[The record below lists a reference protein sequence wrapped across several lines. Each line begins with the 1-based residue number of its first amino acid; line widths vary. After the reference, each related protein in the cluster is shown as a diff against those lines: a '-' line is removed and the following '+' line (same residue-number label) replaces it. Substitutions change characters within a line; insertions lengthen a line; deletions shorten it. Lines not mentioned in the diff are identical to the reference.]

1 VGHSGAEVRTKM
13 CTIRDIPLIV
23 RFLLISVLV
32 CSAGPS
38 LYGQEIHIRVLDA
51 RNGKS
56 ITNECLNVWFG
67 HDSHGV
73 SLLAPTN
80 NVGVVVLHFA
90 DNTVTA
96 GSVPG
101 AACEK
106 GLAINSMPVPDG
118 ADAIVVTG
126 GYYVVCQE
134 YGEVRSGD
142 RLERLIPPSY
152 PIRRILESGVS
163 ATNTCGKFRAQAK
176 PGELIFF
183 VRPPTFWERMRE

>member
-1 VGHSGAEVRTKM
+1 MQRRI
-13 CTIRDIPLIV
+13 CTGRRAPLTI
-23 RFLLISVLV
+23 RFLLILALV
-32 CSAGPS
+32 GFAGPS
-38 LYGQEIHIRVLDA
+38 LHGQEIHIRVLNA

-56 ITNECLNVWFG
+56 ITNECLNVWLG
-67 HDSHGV
+67 HEWHGA

-80 NVGVVVLHFA
+80 NVGVVILHFA
-90 DNTVTA
+90 DNTFTA

-106 GLAINSMPVPDG
+106 GLAINAMPVPNG

-126 GYYVVCQE
+126 GYYVACQE

-142 RLERLIPPSY
+142 RLERFIPPSY
-152 PIRRILESGVS
+152 SIRKILESGVS

>member
-1 VGHSGAEVRTKM
+1 MQRKICIVRRT
-13 CTIRDIPLIV
+13 PLIV
-23 RFLLISVLV
+23 RFLLISALV
-32 CSAGPS
+32 GSAGSS
-38 LYGQEIHIRVLDA
+38 LYGQEIHIRVLNA

-67 HDSHGV
+67 HDSRGA

-80 NVGVVVLHFA
+80 NEGVVVLHFA

-106 GLAINSMPVPDG
+106 GLAINAMPVPNG
-118 ADAIVVTG
+118 PDAIVVTG
-126 GYYVVCQE
+126 GYYVACQKYE
-134 YGEVRSGD
+134 EVRSGD
-142 RLERLIPPSY
+142 RLERLIPPFY
-152 PIRRILESGVS
+152 PIREILESGVS
-163 ATNTCGKFRAQAK
+163 AANTCGKFQAQAK

-183 VRPPTFWERMRE
+183 VRPPTFLERMRE

>member
-1 VGHSGAEVRTKM
+1 LALVGFG
-13 CTIRDIPLIV
+13 
-23 RFLLISVLV
+23 
-32 CSAGPS
+32 GPS
-38 LYGQEIHIRVLDA
+38 LYGQEIHIRVLNA

-56 ITNECLNVWFG
+56 ITNECLKVWLG
-67 HDSHGV
+67 HEWHGA

-106 GLAINSMPVPDG
+106 GLAINAMPVPNG

-126 GYYVVCQE
+126 GYYVACQE

-142 RLERLIPPSY
+142 RLERFIPPSY
-152 PIRRILESGVS
+152 SIRKILESGVS

>member
-1 VGHSGAEVRTKM
+1 M
-13 CTIRDIPLIV
+13 CTVRRTPLIV
-23 RFLLISVLV
+23 RFFLISALV
-32 CSAGPS
+32 GFVGPT
-38 LYGQEIHIRVLDA
+38 LYGQEIHIRVLNA

-67 HDSHGV
+67 HDSRGV

-80 NVGVVVLHFA
+80 NEGAVVLHFA

-106 GLAINSMPVPDG
+106 GLAINAMPVPNG

-126 GYYVVCQE
+126 GYYVACQE

-152 PIRRILESGVS
+152 PIRKILESGVS

-183 VRPPTFWERMRE
+183 VRPPTFLERMRE